1 MSGKI
6 GANTQVR
13 FSGRLIFIPEFSL
26 THSVDGIVKLFW
38 QNFCKQ
44 LPTNFG
50 LYILLLSLV
59 TVIDFPFDIWGSFA
73 CFAIINLKLKTFN

>member
-1 MSGKI
+1 MSGRFMSGKI
-6 GANTQVR
+6 GANTQVK
-13 FSGRLIFIPEFSL
+13 FCGRLIFIPEFSL

-59 TVIDFPFDIWGSFA
+59 TVIDFSLTFDEALPALQS
-73 CFAIINLKLKTFN
+73 